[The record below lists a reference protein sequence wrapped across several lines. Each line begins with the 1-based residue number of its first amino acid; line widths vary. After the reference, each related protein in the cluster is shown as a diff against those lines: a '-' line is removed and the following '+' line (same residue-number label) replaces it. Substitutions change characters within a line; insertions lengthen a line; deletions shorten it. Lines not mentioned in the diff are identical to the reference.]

1 MESVELMWKD
11 SPEDGLIC
19 VAVLGIFIIITK
31 RYVRCWDEYDEQ
43 IKSVKYIVI
52 DMFDYT
58 YFNYDVLMASECESY
73 LESSGF
79 FG

>member
-1 MESVELMWKD
+1 ML
-11 SPEDGLIC
+11 
-19 VAVLGIFIIITK
+19 
-31 RYVRCWDEYDEQ
+31 DEYDEQ

-79 FG
+79 LGETRNGMSEKQ